1 MWNLAKEATRGFT
14 KKITQFIGLILFI
27 VGAVLTFT
35 ALFSTVFQVKN
46 GLNDIKKNSLP
57 YQYEI
62 RIDSLNIYNNVWK
75 RNSDW
80 KINENNRAFLAQF
93 YDESKIDAEHL
104 TFNNIRADAL
114 GLNCDL
120 TNNEI
125 CKWTKE
131 PSYLNPKT
139 GTASFTALVK
149 NFNNSLTATFL
160 SYIIN
165 NPSESRLNDLI
176 NGDKAGLELSFNV
189 GYQFTA
195 NNLAKDTQ
203 YFNATAINKNKNLLY
218 NGDSWRGNN
227 IFYTPFNRLFEVT
240 KWKHIS
246 DLTENNIIL
255 NKQYADYNHLKL
267 GGHFNLGNSQNL
279 QFNIIGYGAKYSNI
293 YPDLVSLSTLATGH
307 KIIDLKNGSV
317 LFMNDINFNAIKQN
331 FSNGTEKITG
341 FINVTGNL
349 TEPQKITLLRKVL
362 SNYFVAPDNAIVAF
376 EASLPEQVV
385 MLTNTVFIINTSIA
399 VACSI
404 IILFIIAF
412 FIKKDITNS
421 KRQIGVLK
429 SLGYHR
435 FELSFIFT
443 FSIIF
448 TTLIGCLLGWVLS
461 IPLQMYFTGS
471 NLYSI
476 GLPLSSFYFNPLIFV
491 SATIFIPLIFIGM
504 SFLISFVLLSRT
516 ALDLIYDLKG
526 SNLSFRPKK
535 IKKGRKY
542 AHFGLT
548 FNVHLSFTFALKSLG
563 KWIMVLV
570 VLAFSSFL
578 LIFQLDAGVMAQG
591 IVEDSFRYFKNDI
604 KSYLIASYDQQD
616 IAQEASN
623 GKPYLW
629 ITADKRKDYYH
640 EVKILDD
647 NKTFNFPNPL
657 KCLLSL
663 SGSDSKNMKKNCG
676 DLLNII
682 GDPSGPTLVRS
693 KINYDDKT
701 NTYPYISSATVKAI
715 VNYKVEDNE
724 SGDEINGWNNLVKI
738 INLMKPVLIEKGIIS
753 EADIQTIISEINLVN
768 SSSTITNGQYPD
780 IYLGPYMVY
789 DKNYDFPYYLLA
801 AGWSSDDTK
810 NSKNP
815 VSQLN
820 VVGLTSDETEQN
832 QLLNYRSKTTPSDI
846 AQKEVFGYKI
856 SEEPTGNA
864 PNAPINEPIPVL
876 LAKRVYQSMNLVS
889 GDIFKLNVRITN
901 AIGYVPVAFKVIGSN
916 DADISSGNI
925 YMNQDSLVT
934 VMNQWVNL
942 TKKGE
947 QFLPNSYYNVVA
959 SRASPLGV
967 TLQPYRIIS
976 SFSLTDNYD
985 FTMFDNNKKLDL
997 KNALD
1002 LRTNLKLLNGLNKIW
1017 PFDTLRENYSQGMRT
1032 VRDVLNVLEGL
1043 TIVIVALIL
1052 SVLIAMVLDENR
1064 RTILTLKV
1072 LGYPTWKIIT
1082 IVLGFYLFA
1091 IILGYVL
1098 SYVIAQLLW
1107 NVIAN
1112 IVFKSTGMLL
1122 IPSFS
1127 SYVVSIATLAIG
1139 FILISVIGVG
1149 IWKIKKNKLIN
1160 ITME

>member
-1 MWNLAKEATRGFT
+1 MWNLAKETTRGFT

-27 VGAVLTFT
+27 IGAVLTFT

-46 GLNDIKKNSLP
+46 GLNDINKNSLP
-57 YQYEI
+57 YQYKI
-62 RIDSLNIYNNVWK
+62 RVDSLNIDNNVWK
-75 RNSDW
+75 RNPAW
-80 KINENNRAFLAQF
+80 KINENNCTFLAQF
-93 YDESKIDAEHL
+93 YNESKIDAEHL
-104 TFNNIRADAL
+104 TFNNIRADVL

-120 TNNEI
+120 TNSEI

-131 PSYLNPKT
+131 PSYLNPEM

-149 NFNNSLTATFL
+149 NFNKNLTAAFL
-160 SYIIN
+160 SYIIH
-165 NPSESRLNDLI
+165 NPDESLLNDLI
-176 NGDKAGLELSFNV
+176 NGDKVGLELSFNV

-203 YFNATAINKNKNLLY
+203 YFNATAVNKNKNLLY
-218 NGDSWRGNN
+218 NGDGWRGNN

-240 KWKHIS
+240 KWEHIS

-255 NKQYADYNHLKL
+255 NKQYANYNHLKL

-279 QFNIIGYGAKYSNI
+279 QFNIIGYGAKVSNI
-293 YPDLVSLSTLATGH
+293 YPDLVSLPTLATGH

-331 FSNGTEKITG
+331 FSNGTEKITS
-341 FINVTGNL
+341 FINVNGNL

-376 EASLPEQVV
+376 EASLPGQVV
-385 MLTNTVFIINTSIA
+385 MLTNTGFIINTLIA

-412 FIKKDITNS
+412 FIKKDITNA

-443 FSIIF
+443 FNIIF
-448 TTLIGCLLGWVLS
+448 TTLIGCLLGWALS

-504 SFLISFVLLSRT
+504 SFLISFILLSRT

-535 IKKGRKY
+535 LKKGRKY

-563 KWIMVLV
+563 KWIMVLI
-570 VLAFSSFL
+570 VLAFSFFL

-591 IVEDSFRYFKNDI
+591 IVKDSFRYFKNDI

-623 GKPYLW
+623 SKTYQW
-629 ITADKRKDYYH
+629 ITADKRMNYYH
-640 EVKILDD
+640 EAKILDD

-657 KCLLSL
+657 MCFTSL
-663 SGSDSKNMKKNCG
+663 SVSDSKNMKKNCG

-682 GDPSGPTLVRS
+682 GDPSGATLVRS
-693 KINYDDKT
+693 KINYDEETK
-701 NTYPYISSATVKAI
+701 TYPYISATTVEA
-715 VNYKVEDNE
+715 VANYKVKDNE
-724 SGDEINGWNNLVKI
+724 SGEWINGWDNLVKI
-738 INLMKPVLIEKGIIS
+738 INLMKPFLIEKGIN
-753 EADIQTIISEINLVN
+753 EADIQTIISGINLVN
-768 SSSTITNGQYPD
+768 SLSTTTNVQYPD
-780 IYLGPYMVY
+780 IYLGQYMVY
-789 DKNYDFPYYLLA
+789 NKNYDFPYVFLS
-801 AGWSSDDTK
+801 AGWSPDDTK

-820 VVGLTSDETEQN
+820 VVGLTSDETERN

-856 SEEPTGNA
+856 SSDPTGNDS
-864 PNAPINEPIPVL
+864 NVPINEPIPVL

-947 QFLPNSYYNVVA
+947 QFLPNPYYNVVA

-976 SFSLTDNYD
+976 SFSLNDNYD
-985 FTMFDNNKKLDL
+985 FTMFDNNKKPDL

-1002 LRTNLKLLNGLNKIW
+1002 LRTNLKLLNGINKIW

-1052 SVLIAMVLDENR
+1052 SVLIAVVLDENR

-1072 LGYPTWKIIT
+1072 LGYPTWKIIA

-1091 IILGYVL
+1091 IVLGYVL

-1107 NVIAN
+1107 NVIAH

-1149 IWKIKKNKLIN
+1149 IWKIKKNKL
-1160 ITME
+1160 

>member
-27 VGAVLTFT
+27 IGAVLTFT
-35 ALFSTVFQVKN
+35 ALFLTVFQVKN
-46 GLNDIKKNSLP
+46 GLNNIKKNSLP

-62 RIDSLNIYNNVWK
+62 RVDSLNIDNNVWK
-75 RNSDW
+75 RNPAW
-80 KINENNRAFLAQF
+80 KINENNRTFLAQF
-93 YDESKIDAEHL
+93 YDEPKIDAEHL
-104 TFNNIRADAL
+104 TFNNIRADVL

-120 TNNEI
+120 TNSEI

-131 PSYLNPKT
+131 PSYLNPET

-149 NFNNSLTATFL
+149 NFNKNLTAAFL
-160 SYIIN
+160 SYIIH
-165 NPSESRLNDLI
+165 NPGESRLNDLI

-203 YFNATAINKNKNLLY
+203 YFNATAVNKNKDLLY
-218 NGDSWRGNN
+218 NGDGWQGNN

-240 KWKHIS
+240 KWEHIS
-246 DLTENNIIL
+246 YLTENNIIL

-307 KIIDLKNGSV
+307 KIIYLKNGSV
-317 LFMNDINFNAIKQN
+317 LFMNNINFNAIKQN

-341 FINVTGNL
+341 FINVNGNL

-376 EASLPEQVV
+376 EASLPGQVV
-385 MLTNTVFIINTSIA
+385 MLTNTGFIINTSIA
-399 VACSI
+399 VSCSI
-404 IILFIIAF
+404 IILFIISF

-443 FSIIF
+443 FNIIF

-504 SFLISFVLLSRT
+504 SFLISFILLSRT

-535 IKKGRKY
+535 VKKGRKY

-591 IVEDSFRYFKNDI
+591 IVKDSFRYFKNDI

-623 GKPYLW
+623 SKPYQW
-629 ITADKRKDYYH
+629 ITADKRMNYYH
-640 EVKILDD
+640 EAKILDD

-657 KCLLSL
+657 MCFTSL
-663 SGSDSKNMKKNCG
+663 SVSDSKNMKKNCG

-682 GDPSGPTLVRS
+682 GDPSGTSLVRS
-693 KINYDDKT
+693 KINYDEETK
-701 NTYPYISSATVKAI
+701 TYPYISATTVEA
-715 VNYKVEDNE
+715 VANYKVKDNE
-724 SGDEINGWNNLVKI
+724 SGEWINGWDNLVKI
-738 INLMKPVLIEKGIIS
+738 INLMKPFLIEKGIN
-753 EADIQTIISEINLVN
+753 EADIQTIISGINLVN
-768 SSSTITNGQYPD
+768 SLSTTNNGQYPD

-789 DKNYDFPYYLLA
+789 DKNYDFPYVFLLS
-801 AGWSSDDTK
+801 GWSPDDTK

-820 VVGLTSDETEQN
+820 VVGLTSDETELN

-856 SEEPTGNA
+856 SSDPTAND
-864 PNAPINEPIPVL
+864 PNVPINEPIPVL
-876 LAKRVYQSMNLVS
+876 LAKRVYQPMNLVS

-901 AIGYVPVAFKVIGSN
+901 AIGYVPVTFKVIGSN
-916 DADISSGNI
+916 DDDISSGNI

-985 FTMFDNNKKLDL
+985 FTMFDNNKKPDL

-1072 LGYPTWKIIT
+1072 LGYPTWKIIA
-1082 IVLGFYLFA
+1082 IVLWFYLFA
-1091 IILGYVL
+1091 IVLGYVL
-1098 SYVIAQLLW
+1098 SYVIVKLLW
-1107 NVIAN
+1107 NVIAH

>member
-27 VGAVLTFT
+27 IGAVLTFT

-62 RIDSLNIYNNVWK
+62 RVDSLNIDNNVWK
-75 RNSDW
+75 RNPAW
-80 KINENNRAFLAQF
+80 KINENNRTFLAQF

-104 TFNNIRADAL
+104 TFNNIRADVL

-120 TNNEI
+120 TNSEI

-131 PSYLNPKT
+131 PSYLNPEM

-149 NFNNSLTATFL
+149 NFNKNLTAAFL
-160 SYIIN
+160 SYIIH
-165 NPSESRLNDLI
+165 NPDESRLNDLI

-218 NGDSWRGNN
+218 NGDGWRGNN

-240 KWKHIS
+240 KWEHIS

-279 QFNIIGYGAKYSNI
+279 QFNIIGYGAKVSNI

-331 FSNGTEKITG
+331 FSNGTEKITS
-341 FINVTGNL
+341 FINVNGNL

-376 EASLPEQVV
+376 EASLPGQVV
-385 MLTNTVFIINTSIA
+385 MLTNTGFIINTSIA

-412 FIKKDITNS
+412 FIKKDITNA

-443 FSIIF
+443 FNIIF
-448 TTLIGCLLGWVLS
+448 TTLIGCLLGWALS

-504 SFLISFVLLSRT
+504 SFLISFILLSRT

-535 IKKGRKY
+535 VKKGRKY

-548 FNVHLSFTFALKSLG
+548 FNVDLSFTFALKSLG
-563 KWIMVLV
+563 KWIMVLI

-591 IVEDSFRYFKNDI
+591 IVKDSFRYFKNDI

-623 GKPYLW
+623 SKPYQW
-629 ITADKRKDYYH
+629 ITADKRMNYYH
-640 EVKILDD
+640 EAKILDD

-657 KCLLSL
+657 MCFTSL
-663 SGSDSKNMKKNCG
+663 SVSDSKNMKKNCG

-682 GDPSGPTLVRS
+682 GDPSGTTLVRS
-693 KINYDDKT
+693 KINYDEETK
-701 NTYPYISSATVKAI
+701 TYPYISATTVEAVANYRVK
-715 VNYKVEDNE
+715 DNE
-724 SGDEINGWNNLVKI
+724 SGEWINGWDNLVKI
-738 INLMKPVLIEKGIIS
+738 INLMKPFLIEKGIN
-753 EADIQTIISEINLVN
+753 EADIQTIISGINLVN
-768 SSSTITNGQYPD
+768 SLSTTTNGQYPD

-789 DKNYDFPYYLLA
+789 DKNYDFPYVFLS
-801 AGWSSDDTK
+801 AGWSPDDTK

-820 VVGLTSDETEQN
+820 VVGLTSDETERN

-856 SEEPTGNA
+856 SSDPTGND
-864 PNAPINEPIPVL
+864 PNVPINEPIPVL

-976 SFSLTDNYD
+976 SFSLNDNYD
-985 FTMFDNNKKLDL
+985 FTMFDNNKKPDL

-1072 LGYPTWKIIT
+1072 LGYPIWKIIA

-1091 IILGYVL
+1091 IVLGYVL

-1107 NVIAN
+1107 NVIAH

>member
-1 MWNLAKEATRGFT
+1 MWNLVKEATWGFA

-27 VGAVLTFT
+27 IGAVLTFT
-35 ALFSTVFQVKN
+35 ALFSTVFQIKN

-62 RIDSLNIYNNVWK
+62 RLDGLNIDNNVWK
-75 RNSDW
+75 INPAW
-80 KINENNRAFLAQF
+80 KINENNRTFLAQF

-104 TFNNIRADAL
+104 TFNNIRADFL
-114 GLNCDL
+114 RLNCDL
-120 TNNEI
+120 NNSEI

-131 PSYLNPKT
+131 PSYLNPET
-139 GTASFTALVK
+139 GTASFNALVK
-149 NFNNSLTATFL
+149 NFNNNLAAAFL
-160 SYIIN
+160 SYIIH
-165 NPSESRLNDLI
+165 NPDESRLNDLI
-176 NGDKAGLELSFNV
+176 NSDEADLEISFNV
-189 GYQFTA
+189 SYQFAA
-195 NNLAKDTQ
+195 NNLAKDTK
-203 YFNATAINKNKNLLY
+203 YFNATSVNKNKNLLY
-218 NGDSWRGNN
+218 KGDGWRGNN
-227 IFYTPFNRLFEVT
+227 IFYTPFNRLFEAT
-240 KWKHIS
+240 KWEHIS
-246 DLTENNIIL
+246 YLTENNIIL
-255 NKQYADYNHLKL
+255 NKQYADYNHLKI

-293 YPDLVSLSTLATGH
+293 YPDLVSISTLSTGH

-317 LFMNDINFNAIKQN
+317 LFMNDINFNAVKNN
-331 FSNGTEKITG
+331 FSNGTEKITS
-341 FINVTGNL
+341 FINVNGNL
-349 TEPQKITLLRKVL
+349 IEPQKITLLRKVL

-376 EASLPEQVV
+376 ETSLPGQVV
-385 MLTNTVFIINTSIA
+385 MLTNTGFIINTSIA

-412 FIKKDITNS
+412 LIKKDINNA
-421 KRQIGVLK
+421 KWQIGVLK

-443 FSIIF
+443 FNIIF
-448 TTLIGCLLGWVLS
+448 TTLIGCLLGWALS

-504 SFLISFVLLSRT
+504 SFLILFILLNRT
-516 ALDLIYDLKG
+516 VLDLIYDLKG
-526 SNLSFRPKK
+526 FNLSFSPKK
-535 IKKGRKY
+535 VKKIRKY
-542 AHFGLT
+542 DNFVLT

-563 KWIMVLV
+563 KLIMVLI
-570 VLAFSSFL
+570 VLAFSFFL
-578 LIFQLDAGVMAQG
+578 LIFQLDAGVVMAQG
-591 IVEDSFRYFKNDI
+591 IVKDSFRYFNNDI

-616 IAQEASN
+616 IAKEAGN
-623 GKPYLW
+623 NKTYQW
-629 ITADKRKDYYH
+629 ITVDKRMNYYH
-640 EVKILDD
+640 EAKIIDY

-657 KCLLSL
+657 TCFTSL
-663 SGSDSKNMKKNCG
+663 YVSDSKNMKKNCG

-682 GDPSGPTLVRS
+682 GDPSGKTLVKS
-693 KINYDDKT
+693 KINYDEEKK
-701 NTYPYISSATVKAI
+701 TYPYISATTVGALA
-715 VNYKVEDNE
+715 NYKVKDNE
-724 SGDEINGWNNLVKI
+724 SGELINGWDNLVKT
-738 INLMKPVLIEKGIIS
+738 INLMKPFLIEKGIN
-753 EADIQTIISEINLVN
+753 EADIQTIISGINLVN
-768 SSSTITNGQYPD
+768 SLNATNNGQYPD

-789 DKNYDFPYYLLA
+789 DKNYDFPYVFLS
-801 AGWSSDDTK
+801 AGWSPDDKK

-820 VVGLTSDETEQN
+820 VVGLTNDETERN
-832 QLLNYRSKTTPSDI
+832 KLLNYRSNTTPSDI
-846 AQKEVFGYKI
+846 AQKEVFSYKI
-856 SEEPTGNA
+856 RSEPTGNSL
-864 PNAPINEPIPVL
+864 NIPINEPIPVL

-889 GDIFKLNVRITN
+889 GDIFKLNVQITN

-925 YMNQDSLVT
+925 YMNQYSLVT

-947 QFLPNSYYNVVA
+947 QFLPNYYYNVFA

-967 TLQPYRIIS
+967 TFQPYRIIS

-985 FTMFDNNKKLDL
+985 FTMFDNNKKPDL

-1002 LRTNLKLLNGLNKIW
+1002 LRINLKLLNGLNKIW
-1017 PFDTLRENYSQGMRT
+1017 PFDTLRKKYSQGMRT
-1032 VRDVLNVLEGL
+1032 APDVLNVLEGL

-1052 SVLIAMVLDENR
+1052 SVLIAIVLDENR

-1072 LGYPTWKIIT
+1072 LGYPTWKIIA

-1091 IILGYVL
+1091 IVLGYVL
-1098 SYVIAQLLW
+1098 GYVIAQLLW
-1107 NVIAN
+1107 NVIIH

-1127 SYVVSIATLAIG
+1127 YYVVSISTLAIG

-1149 IWKIKKNKLIN
+1149 IWKIKNNKLIN

>member
-27 VGAVLTFT
+27 IGAVLTFT

-62 RIDSLNIYNNVWK
+62 RVDSLNIDNNVWK
-75 RNSDW
+75 RNTAW
-80 KINENNRAFLAQF
+80 KINENNRTFLAQF

-104 TFNNIRADAL
+104 TFNNIRADVL

-120 TNNEI
+120 TNSEI

-131 PSYLNPKT
+131 PSYLNPKM

-149 NFNNSLTATFL
+149 NFNKNLTAAFL
-160 SYIIN
+160 SYIIH
-165 NPSESRLNDLI
+165 NPDESRLNDLI

-203 YFNATAINKNKNLLY
+203 YFNATAVNKNKNLLY
-218 NGDSWRGNN
+218 NDDGWRGNN
-227 IFYTPFNRLFEVT
+227 IFYIPFNRLFEVT
-240 KWKHIS
+240 KWEHIS

-267 GGHFNLGNSQNL
+267 DGHFNLGNSQNL
-279 QFNIIGYGAKYSNI
+279 QFNIIGYGAKVSNI

-331 FSNGTEKITG
+331 FSNGTEKITS
-341 FINVTGNL
+341 FINVNGNL
-349 TEPQKITLLRKVL
+349 TESQKITLLRKVL
-362 SNYFVAPDNAIVAF
+362 SNYFVASDNAIVAF
-376 EASLPEQVV
+376 EASLPGQVV
-385 MLTNTVFIINTSIA
+385 MLTNTGFIINTSIA

-412 FIKKDITNS
+412 FIKKDITNA

-443 FSIIF
+443 FNIIF
-448 TTLIGCLLGWVLS
+448 TTLIGCLLGWALS

-504 SFLISFVLLSRT
+504 SFLISFILLSRT
-516 ALDLIYDLKG
+516 ALDLIYDLKN

-535 IKKGRKY
+535 VKKGRKY

-563 KWIMVLV
+563 KWIMVLI

-591 IVEDSFRYFKNDI
+591 IVKDSFRYFKNDI

-623 GKPYLW
+623 SKPYQW
-629 ITADKRKDYYH
+629 ITADKRMNYYH
-640 EVKILDD
+640 EAKILYD

-657 KCLLSL
+657 MCFTSL
-663 SGSDSKNMKKNCG
+663 SVSDSKNMKKNCG

-682 GDPSGPTLVRS
+682 GDPSGTTLVRS
-693 KINYDDKT
+693 KINYDEK
-701 NTYPYISSATVKAI
+701 NKTYPYISATTVKA
-715 VNYKVEDNE
+715 VANYKVKDNE
-724 SGDEINGWNNLVKI
+724 SGEWINGWDNLVKI
-738 INLMKPVLIEKGIIS
+738 INLMKPFLIEKEIN
-753 EADIQTIISEINLVN
+753 EADIQTIISGINLVN
-768 SSSTITNGQYPD
+768 SLSTTTNGQYPD

-789 DKNYDFPYYLLA
+789 DKNYDFRYVFLSA
-801 AGWSSDDTK
+801 DWSPDDTK

-820 VVGLTSDETEQN
+820 VVGFTSDETERN
-832 QLLNYRSKTTPSDI
+832 QLLNYRSKTIPSNI

-856 SEEPTGNA
+856 SSDSTGND
-864 PNAPINEPIPVL
+864 PNVPINEPIPVL

-901 AIGYVPVAFKVIGSN
+901 AIGYVPVVFKVIGSN

-959 SRASPLGV
+959 SRVSPLGV
-967 TLQPYRIIS
+967 ILQPYRIIS
-976 SFSLTDNYD
+976 SFSLTNNYD
-985 FTMFDNNKKLDL
+985 FTMFDNNKKPDL
-997 KNALD
+997 KNELD

-1017 PFDTLRENYSQGMRT
+1017 PFDTLRENYSKGMLT

-1072 LGYPTWKIIT
+1072 LGYPTWKIIA

-1091 IILGYVL
+1091 IVLGYVL

-1107 NVIAN
+1107 NVIAH

-1127 SYVVSIATLAIG
+1127 FYVVSIATLAIG

-1160 ITME
+1160 IIME